1 MYTPIAIKPLAN
13 RVPGRLHLSLEGIE
27 TDPNWAERLER
38 DLAMLPGLTRI
49 CASFASGSLLL
60 RFDPKFWDADRIA
73 SEIGRILQRPYLYE
87 TLTARKSSPTLAQSC
102 HLTTTIIER
111 LVVSGATWNTDCAL
125 PYVPPSSYSHFEPMR
140 LGLRLGTLCLPSTG
154 PDPLS
159 LAFECAS
166 YTAGLPV
173 GDWQQ
178 QYRLLKVTQSEKF
191 LHTLYRHGR
200 QRLAIVR
207 GEPASVI
214 AQCQFV
220 QDLEG
225 CHHLGEAERQSWLT
239 QSPAVA
245 FAYRPLL
252 FGQETAGN
260 WILVALAQI
269 STLKF

>member
-60 RFDPKFWDADRIA
+60 RFDPKFWNADRIA
-73 SEIGRILQRPYLYE
+73 WEIGRILQRPYLYE
-87 TLTARKSSPTLAQSC
+87 TLTLRKSSTNLFQSC
-102 HLTTTIIER
+102 QLTTTIVQH
-111 LVVSGATWNTDCAL
+111 LMVSGATWNTNAAL
-125 PYVPPSSYSHFEPMR
+125 PSLLPSSYSHFEPMR
-140 LGLRLGTLCLPSTG
+140 LALRLGTLCIPPTG

-173 GDWQQ
+173 GDWQH
-178 QYRLLKVTQSEKF
+178 QYRLLEATQSETF

-225 CHHLGEAERQSWLT
+225 CHQLREAERQYWLT
-239 QSPAVA
+239 QSPAIA

-252 FGQETAGN
+252 FGQKTAGN

>member
-27 TDPNWAERLER
+27 TDPNWAEQLER
-38 DLAMLPGLTRI
+38 DLAMLPGLTQI
-49 CASFASGSLLL
+49 CASLASGSLLL

-73 SEIGRILQRPYLYE
+73 HEIGRILQRPYLYE
-87 TLTARKSSPTLAQSC
+87 TLTIRKPIMPSTQSC
-102 HLTTTIIER
+102 QLTTTLIQQ
-111 LVVSGATWNTDCAL
+111 LVVSGATWNTDHAL
-125 PYVPPSSYSHFEPMR
+125 PYVHPSAYSHFEPMR
-140 LGLRLGTLCLPSTG
+140 LGLRLGTLCTPSAG

-159 LAFECAS
+159 LAFECVA

-178 QYRLLKVTQSEKF
+178 QYRLIEARQSTK
-191 LHTLYRHGR
+191 LLYTTYRRGR

-207 GEPASVI
+207 GEPAAVI
-214 AQCQFV
+214 AHCQFV

-225 CHHLGEAERQSWLT
+225 CHHLGEAERQQWLMQT
-239 QSPAVA
+239 PAVA
-245 FAYRPLL
+245 FAYCPLL
-252 FGQETAGN
+252 FGQETAGS

>member
-13 RVPGRLHLSLEGIE
+13 SVPGRLHLSLEGIE

-49 CASFASGSLLL
+49 CASLASGSLIL

-87 TLTARKSSPTLAQSC
+87 ALMIRKSSPTLAQSC
-102 HLTTTIIER
+102 RLTTTIIQR
-111 LVVSGATWNTDCAL
+111 LVVSEATWNPASAL
-125 PYVPPSSYSHFEPMR
+125 PYIAPSAYSQFEPMR
-140 LGLRLGTLCLPSTG
+140 LGLRLGTLCMPSTG

-159 LAFECAS
+159 LAFECVS

-178 QYRLLKVTQSEKF
+178 QYRLLEATQSEQF
-191 LHTLYRHGR
+191 LHTLYRRGR
-200 QRLAIVR
+200 QRLAIIR

-214 AQCQFV
+214 GQCQFV

-225 CHHLGEAERQSWLT
+225 CHHLGEVERQSWLT

-252 FGQETAGN
+252 FGQEKAGN